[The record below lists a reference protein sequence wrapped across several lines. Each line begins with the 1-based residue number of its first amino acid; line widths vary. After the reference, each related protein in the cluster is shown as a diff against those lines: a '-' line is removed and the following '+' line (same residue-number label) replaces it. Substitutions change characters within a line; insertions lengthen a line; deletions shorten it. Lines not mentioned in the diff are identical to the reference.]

1 MDNIKKIHEDNP
13 NLPKFLGSS
22 KAEYM
27 KKTLELF
34 KDKYKTIENYLKFI
48 GLTNEDMEILTNKIT
63 IDLKI

>member
-13 NLPKFLGSS
+13 HLPKFLGSS
-22 KAEYM
+22 KAKYM
-27 KKTLELF
+27 EKTLELF

-48 GLTNEDMEILTNKIT
+48 GLTNEDMEIITNKIT

>member
-1 MDNIKKIHEDNP
+1 MDNIKKIQEDNP

-48 GLTNEDMEILTNKIT
+48 GLTNEDMEIITNKIT

>member
-27 KKTLELF
+27 EKKLELF
-34 KDKYKTIENYLKFI
+34 KDKYKTIENYMKFI
-48 GLTNEDMEILTNKIT
+48 GLTDEDIKIIINKIT
-63 IDLKI
+63 IDLKF